1 MIRTETTPQEAYDM
15 TIDYYARTHA
25 IVAGLLPEVDNH
37 RQPRAVKAGQRSRAR
52 LCYSFSRSK
61 GPALVTPRSRGCN
74 PHRQAGFCHAR
85 IATGARLRVS
95 AWFRGWERLSARTAA
110 RRDPCD
116 YPHPH
121 QYGLVSLLVFQVS
134 SRSEPMTQAATLVRI
149 AASSISH
156 ASRRAVPIQSTTDTI
171 DPQILGLHIAA
182 ENALAAA
189 LGLLRN
195 PSGTT
200 ADLQRATARA
210 CRAAT
215 PLKRACAAQAEAS
228 AV

>member
-1 MIRTETTPQEAYDM
+1 MTRTETTPQEAYDM
-15 TIDYYARTHA
+15 TIDISARTLA
-25 IVAGLLPEVDNH
+25 IVAGLLPEVYRL
-37 RQPRAVKAGQRSRAR
+37 RQAKTARAGQQSRAR
-52 LCYSFSRSK
+52 LCYSFSRPK

-134 SRSEPMTQAATLVRI
+134 SRSEPMTQAATLVRT
-149 AASSISH
+149 AAPSISH
-156 ASRRAVPIQSTTDTI
+156 ASRRAVPIQSTTDTTN
-171 DPQILGLHIAA
+171 PQILGLHIAA
-182 ENALAAA
+182 ENALATA

-195 PSGTT
+195 PTGNSV
-200 ADLQRATARA
+200 DLERATASA

-215 PLKRACAAQAEAS
+215 LLKRACAAQAEAS